1 MREMDSFD
9 RVVEHLCRRKLQAG
23 ITELEN
29 YLLTYPQLTGL
40 DKLSAIKVDYELM
53 AEYWKRGAKDP
64 EREQVYNQLLHRLYM
79 LTMDLKTTQLYRSNS
94 FWSYVYQRPRK
105 NSMEWGLTDARNKLE
120 EFVSDLA
127 MLDLDP
133 EHVRQ
138 VKKKELNTEHQ
149 QYIYALYDYI
159 LTSTMWSDGVAGQF
173 VDILTSPTIDTK
185 DQQIIVSAITL
196 SALKVFDVN
205 KVLALMNVYHKSTD
219 MRVRQ
224 RALVG
229 WAITVDDDKKA
240 LYPEMQQA
248 ITEVCA
254 DENTCQELTEL
265 QMQLFF
271 CKNTENDQRKIHD
284 EIMPDIMNSGR
295 IKMTQKGLVEM
306 EEDTLEDIL
315 HPEAAELD
323 MEKMEQSVM
332 RMADMQKQGS
342 DIYFSGFAQM
352 KRYPFFNELSNWLM
366 PFYTNHPAIC
376 DIWNNGKGRKFLHSM
391 MKMGAFCDGDMYSFV
406 LAFNQVLSHM
416 SEQIL
421 NMVENGE
428 AAPMPLGGFV
438 DNDEKKTPAY
448 VRRMYLQDLY
458 RFFRLNPMRNEFH
471 NPFDDSK
478 NYLFFQHSLFAHTAL
493 QERILEV
500 ASFLIKRQ
508 QIADAKSVLTNY
520 PPEWKDYQFCML
532 KAHVSQFD
540 ENRDYAYEKIIYD
553 RALRVKP
560 GDKKAMAGLARS
572 LYGMSYYDMALEVY
586 EQLLQDSPESKSYLL
601 NAAICMVNLR
611 RSEEALKV
619 LFKLNYLYPEDM
631 VVVHVLAW
639 ALTLENRYEEAL
651 KLYEQLVSREH
662 PFSDNFLN
670 YGYCLWFTGHITE
683 AIKAFRRYLE
693 MEENDVAKL
702 EKAFLE
708 SEHDILAQHQISDGE
723 IQMMLDAVTA

>member
-133 EHVRQ
+133 EHVRK
-138 VKKKELNTEHQ
+138 VKKDELYAKHQ
-149 QYIYALYDYI
+149 EFMSAFYDYI
-159 LTSTMWSDGVAGQF
+159 LTSSMWSESVAGQY
-173 VDILTSPTIDTK
+173 VDILTSPTIDSN
-185 DQQIIVSAITL
+185 DQQLLVSAITL

-205 KVLALMNVYHKSTD
+205 KMLSLLNVYRKSTD
-219 MRVRQ
+219 MRVKQ

-229 WAITVDDDKKA
+229 WALTIDNDKKA

-248 ITEVCA
+248 LIEVCA
-254 DENTCQELTEL
+254 DETACQELTEL

-284 EIMPDIMNSGR
+284 EIMPDIMNNGR

-306 EEDTLEDIL
+306 DEDTLEDIL

-323 MEKMEQSVM
+323 MEKMEQSVT
-332 RMADMQKQGS
+332 RMANMQKQGS
-342 DIYFSGFAQM
+342 DIYFSGFSQM
-352 KRYPFFNELSNWLM
+352 KRFPFFNELSNWLM
-366 PFYTNHPAIC
+366 PFYANHPAISA
-376 DIWNNGKGRKFLHSM
+376 IWNNEKGRKFLHTM
-391 MKMGAFCDGDMYSFV
+391 MKMGAFCDGDKYSFV
-406 LAFNQVLSHM
+406 LAFDQVLSRLP
-416 SEQIL
+416 EQMVR
-421 NMVENGE
+421 MVENGE
-428 AAPMPLGGFV
+428 AAPMPLGGMV
-438 DNDEKKTPAY
+438 DDSEQKTPAY

-458 RFFRLNPMRNEFH
+458 RFFRLNPMRNEFC
-471 NPFDDSK
+471 NPFDNSK
-478 NYLFFQHSLFAHTAL
+478 NYLFFQHSLFAATAL
-493 QERILEV
+493 QERFLEV
-500 ASFLIKRQ
+500 VSFLIKRQ
-508 QIADAKSVLTNY
+508 QITDAERLLDNY
-520 PPEWKDYQFCML
+520 PKEEDYQYSML
-532 KAHVSQFD
+532 RAHILQFKKK
-540 ENRDYAYEKIIYD
+540 RDYLMERTWFEI
-553 RALRVKP
+553 ALAMKP
-560 GDKKAMAGLARS
+560 NDKKAMVGLARS
-572 LYGMSYYDMALEVY
+572 LYGLSYYDKALAVY
-586 EQLLQDSPESKSYLL
+586 NQLLIDSPESKSYLL

-611 RSEEALKV
+611 QSEEALKV
-619 LFKLNYLYPEDM
+619 LFKLNYLYPQDM

-639 ALTLENRYEEAL
+639 ALTLAGRYEEAL
-651 KLYEQLVSREH
+651 KHFTQLLTQEQ
-662 PFSDNFLN
+662 PFSDIFLN
-670 YGYCLWFTGHITE
+670 YGYYQWFTGNITE